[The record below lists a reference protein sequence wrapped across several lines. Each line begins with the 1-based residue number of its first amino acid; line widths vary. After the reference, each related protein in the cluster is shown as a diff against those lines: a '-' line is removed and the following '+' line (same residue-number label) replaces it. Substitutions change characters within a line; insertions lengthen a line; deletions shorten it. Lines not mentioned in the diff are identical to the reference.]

1 MVKVASSLPSYGG
14 NIDFKE
20 ILQVCINEILLK
32 SNGYC
37 KFYDHKMMYLA
48 ARKMVK
54 GMRKLIPFFDVEGVF
69 QQLEEDLWRA

>member
-1 MVKVASSLPSYGG
+1 MMISICSRWRALCRATG
-14 NIDFKE
+14 E

-37 KFYDHKMMYLA
+37 KFCDHKMMYLA
-48 ARKMVK
+48 ACKMVR
-54 GMRKLIPFFDVEGVF
+54 GMRKLISFFDVEGGF